1 MKKKQPLSTTAIPT
15 NETISAESKAIEFE
29 SFTVNQQILW
39 GLTATVAFISFV
51 LFNFNTGFYQQDEA
65 AHFVSMLEF
74 WNNPNS
80 ILSNWAKPGY
90 KLIYAVPALFG
101 KTAVALLNSI
111 FAAASCYLAYKTAE
125 KMGSKLPLLAFLLLA
140 TQPLWISLSFRNYS
154 EVIAS
159 FLLISALYLYL
170 SEKYIF
176 SALVASYICFIRQEF
191 YPFLG
196 LYFLWMAYRK
206 QFLPAVLLWIFPL
219 VHHVWGAAVTG
230 DWLYL
235 LHQIVG
241 TSTKIGDAYPR
252 AGFQHYFR
260 FFVVIYGSICTV
272 LFVIY
277 LSAVAVQRKHPN
289 YVILVPTLLY
299 FLMYCIF
306 NIQTIKIGPSSAGN
320 LRYLIIIAPLIAVF
334 AALGV
339 EEYRNAKQK
348 IMILAI
354 AGLLTVLVAVFM
366 TYDHNFVKF
375 NEEVRDWKPLIGV
388 FFAVLIVLFP
398 LTSQQYTYSLGGIA
412 VFIALITFKA
422 LKMTDEDKLCQSVAL
437 WYEDYEKKNGV
448 PPQVIFQHD
457 MISYFMGKPKGSF
470 KPAVQNMDSL
480 NVEKAPKGSLL
491 IWDSHYSYRPELR
504 KGSIE
509 HTFFLRRPE
518 QYDVIGELITPDQ
531 RFGVL
536 LVQKK

>member
-1 MKKKQPLSTTAIPT
+1 MKKKQPSSPTITANDAPNSEVTMPT
-15 NETISAESKAIEFE
+15 LE
-29 SFTVNQQILW
+29 SFTVTPQLLW
-39 GLTATVAFISFV
+39 GLTATVAFVSFI

-90 KLIYAVPALFG
+90 KLVYAVPALFG
-101 KTAVALLNSI
+101 KTVVALLNSI
-111 FAAASCYLAYKTAE
+111 FAAASCYLAYKMAE

-154 EVIAS
+154 EVIAA
-159 FLLISALYLYL
+159 FLLIILLYLYL
-170 SEKYIF
+170 NEKYIF
-176 SALVASYICFIRQEF
+176 SALFASYICFIRQEF

-196 LYFLWMAYRK
+196 LYFLWLAYRK
-206 QFLPAVLLWIFPL
+206 QFVPAILLWVFPL
-219 VHHVWGAAVTG
+219 VHHAWGVVVTG

-272 LFVIY
+272 LLVMY
-277 LSAVAVQRKHPN
+277 LSAMAVQRKRPN
-289 YVILVPTLLY
+289 YVILLPVLLY

-306 NIQTIKIGPSSAGN
+306 NIQTVKIGPSSAGN

-339 EEYRNAKQK
+339 EEYQNAKQK
-348 IMILAI
+348 VAILAV
-354 AGLLTVLVAVFM
+354 AGLLTLLVAVFM
-366 TYDHNFVKF
+366 TYDHNFIKF

-388 FFAVLIVLFP
+388 FFTVLIVLFP
-398 LTSQQYTYSLGGIA
+398 LTAKQYTYSLGGIA
-412 VFIALITFKA
+412 LFIALITFKA
-422 LKMTDEDKLCQSVAL
+422 LKMTEEDKMCQSIAL
-437 WYEDYEKKNGV
+437 WYEDYEKKNGT

-457 MISYFMGKPKGSF
+457 MISYFLGKPKGSF
-470 KPAVQNMDSL
+470 KPAVQNMDSV
-480 NVEKAPKGSLL
+480 NVEKAPKGSLM

-504 KGSIE
+504 KTSIQ
-509 HTFFLRRPE
+509 HTFFLNRPE
-518 QYDVIGELITPDQ
+518 QYNVITELITQDQ

-536 LVQKK
+536 IVYKK